1 MPRGVVHY
9 YREMAA
15 RYGKRDKPDFERLQ
29 KFYRLFRVPGAGHCG
44 VPNGFDALVDW
55 VENGVA
61 PEQIIQTSGARTRP
75 MCPYPQKA
83 IYKGTGDTDDAANF
97 FCGGDLETREVV
109 CNDVLVKYKHEVKGP
124 LDYTG
129 TGVNRNACEHPRS
142 EP

>member
-1 MPRGVVHY
+1 MIPH
-9 YREMAA
+9 EMAA